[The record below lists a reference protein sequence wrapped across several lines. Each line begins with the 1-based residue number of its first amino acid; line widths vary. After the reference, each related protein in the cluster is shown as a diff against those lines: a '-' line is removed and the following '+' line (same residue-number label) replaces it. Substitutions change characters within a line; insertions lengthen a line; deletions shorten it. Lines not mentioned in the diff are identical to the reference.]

1 MRRWSVLLALAGF
14 VLLGLTPLPVLADG
28 SGMVVTG
35 NHRVEADTIRSYFH
49 SRDGKTFE
57 ALDIDAGVKALYA
70 TALFSDVR
78 VSQRAGVISVVVVEN
93 PTIGR
98 IAFEGNKHVKDEDLR
113 KAVAS
118 KERGP
123 LAHAQVQKDVAA
135 LVALYQRQARFDTS
149 VDPKVIQAGE
159 HRVNLLFE
167 IKEGART
174 GVRQVLFTGNKAYS
188 ATQLKGTIKTG
199 QTNLLSALLGNDVYD
214 PDKVEADREQ
224 IRRFYLAHGYA
235 DIRVAPPAAQYD
247 PEHKGF
253 VVTYAIE
260 EGARY
265 RVGKTEVTSQL
276 ADIDADTLR
285 SELSTNAGDTLN
297 ADAVEKTVSALSARL
312 AREGEPFAN
321 VRVSLDRVRG
331 GDTIDLRYI
340 VEPGP
345 RVYVER
351 IAIHGNTKTRDAVIR
366 REFDFAEG
374 DAYNAALVSRAERRL
389 KNLGYFKTVAISKQP
404 GSTDDRVIVDVALEE
419 EQTGNFQIA
428 GGYSTMDG
436 PIAEISVTER
446 NFMGRGESAK
456 ASVTY
461 GEYAKGFELAFTEP
475 YILDTRASLGIDLFG
490 RQSVAN
496 SYQSFD
502 TSTVGGKLI
511 LGLPMNEQI
520 GAQWNYALYRQSVT
534 LDPSLGT
541 ASLPI
546 QEAAA
551 AGPAWVSSIGTGV
564 TYSTL
569 DNNRNPTSGWR
580 LGVNEEFAGF
590 GGDAKFAKTTEDA
603 RYYYPIADGV
613 TGMVRAQSGYVAPWG
628 GQPLPLLSGFFGG
641 PSLVRGFA
649 ANGIGPRDVTP
660 GTTMDNIGGNIY
672 WGTSAEV
679 QSAVPFIPSD
689 AGLKA
694 AFFADAGSL
703 WRTGSAGSSPALSQ
717 SLVSNPQ
724 TIRSSFGAGLVWDS
738 ILGPIRIDYAYP
750 TTKAATDITQRL
762 RFSAGGF

>member
-1 MRRWSVLLALAGF
+1 MRRSSFLLTLACVFVVHSALAG
-14 VLLGLTPLPVLADG
+14 GLD
-28 SGMVVTG
+28 VTG

-49 SRDGKTFE
+49 GCDAKAFDP
-57 ALDIDAGVKALYA
+57 LDIDAGVKALYA
-70 TALFSDVR
+70 TGLFSDVR
-78 VSQRAGVISVVVVEN
+78 VSQHDGTLSIAVVEN
-93 PTIGR
+93 PTISR
-98 IAFEGNKHVKDEDLR
+98 IAFEGNKQVKDEDLR

-123 LAHAQVQKDVAA
+123 LARAQVQKDAAA
-135 LVALYQRQARFDTS
+135 LSELYQKHARFAAS
-149 VDPKVIQAGE
+149 IEPKIIEAGD
-159 HRVNLLFE
+159 HRVELVFE
-167 IKEGART
+167 IREGART

-188 ATQLKGTIKTG
+188 ATRLKGAIKTG
-199 QTNLLSALLGNDVYD
+199 ETNLLSAILGNDVYD

-224 IRRFYLAHGYA
+224 LRHFYLAHGYA
-235 DIRVAPPAAQYD
+235 DAHIRPAAVQYD
-247 PEHKGF
+247 ASQKGF
-253 VVTYAIE
+253 VVTFAIE

-265 RVGKTEVTSQL
+265 RIGKAEVASQL
-276 ADIDADTLR
+276 GDVKAEALR
-285 SELSTNAGDTLN
+285 SALLTNAGDTFN
-297 ADAVEKTVSALSARL
+297 ADAIEKTVTALTTRL
-312 AREGEPFAN
+312 ARDGKPFAD
-321 VRVSLDRVRG
+321 VHVSMDRVPG
-331 GDTIDLRYI
+331 SDTIALRYT

-345 RVYVER
+345 RAYVER
-351 IAIHGNTKTRDAVIR
+351 IEIRGNAKTRDAVIR

-374 DAYNAALVSRAERRL
+374 DAYNGALIARAERRL
-389 KNLGYFKTVAISKQP
+389 KNLGYFKTVAITRQP
-404 GSTDDRVIVDVALEE
+404 GSTEDRVIVNVAVE
-419 EQTGNFQIA
+419 EQATGDFQVS

-436 PIAEISVTER
+436 PVGEISISDR
-446 NFMGRGESAK
+446 NVLGRGEIAK

-461 GEYAKGFELAFTEP
+461 GEYTKGFDVAFTEP
-475 YILDTRASLGIDLFG
+475 YIFDTRASLGIDLFG
-490 RQSVAN
+490 RQTTAN

-502 TSTVGGKLI
+502 TMTIGGKLI
-511 LGLPMNEQI
+511 LGLPMNEQV
-520 GAQWNYALYRQSVT
+520 GTQWNYSLYRQSVA
-534 LDPSLGT
+534 LDPNLGT

-551 AGPAWVSSIGTGV
+551 AGPTWVSSIGTGA

-580 LGVNEEFAGF
+580 LGVNEEIAGF
-590 GGDAKFAKTTEDA
+590 GGDAKFTKTTEDA

-613 TGMVRAQSGYVAPWG
+613 TGMVRAQSGYVTPWG

-641 PSLVRGFA
+641 PWLVRGFA
-649 ANGIGPRDVTP
+649 SNGFGPRDVTP
-660 GTTMDNIGGNIY
+660 GTTMDNVGGNLY
-672 WGTSAEV
+672 WGTSTEV

-717 SLVSNPQ
+717 SLISNGQ

-738 ILGPIRIDYAYP
+738 ILGPIRVDYAYP